1 MRLAHLGLTVTDQ
14 ERSRRFYETHF
25 RFDAA
30 SARSYPDGTL
40 IIRDPDGFALALH
53 PGPATPD
60 DEFLHFGYVCADPD
74 EVREMRARLRAG
86 GVPLV
91 EDEDAASYVGI
102 KGGAKADT
110 DGWTFDQPVKD
121 AHVVA
126 YAFVFVNGD
135 QPEVLGIGPD
145 GVFAID
151 PGAGSESSLE
161 QKLGAAARSGKIASA
176 AVPTVPLPAGV
187 KGGLIDNNGGAWLQ
201 TPKGWRLLFGVL
213 ATDVTEP
220 AVDKFD
226 LKGVCLPAGAEPQPS
241 ASPSPSTG
249 GQGGGSGGDTLPL
262 TGANVGVLAGAG
274 VLLVA
279 VGVALFLIRRR
290 RNSVKF
296 VA

>member
-1 MRLAHLGLTVTDQ
+1 MKHPGPVRLCVAAGAALVGLLG
-14 ERSRRFYETHF
+14 
-25 RFDAA
+25 AA
-30 SARSYPDGTL
+30 SPAAADPSTAPSTSASPVEPGGALLQLNLPPDGTL
-40 IIRDPDGFALALH
+40 AHDFAAKDCTAI
-53 PGPATPD
+53 P
-60 DEFLHFGYVCADPD
+60 
-74 EVREMRARLRAG
+74 
-86 GVPLV
+86 
-91 EDEDAASYVGI
+91 
-102 KGGAKADT
+102 GGAKADT

-135 QPEVLGIGPD
+135 QSEVLGIDPD